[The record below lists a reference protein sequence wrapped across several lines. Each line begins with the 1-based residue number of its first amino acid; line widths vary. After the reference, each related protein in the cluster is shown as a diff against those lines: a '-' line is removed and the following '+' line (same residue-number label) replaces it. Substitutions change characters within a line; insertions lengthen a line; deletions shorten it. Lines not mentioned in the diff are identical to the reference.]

1 MEGEK
6 ISSGTSNS
14 RSFKKVSKL
23 NTVVAAALSQEPCV
37 EDNSSKT
44 VAGRFPRA
52 TVIEM
57 QWVTDDNTK
66 DEDIAAWLGSPIAGV
81 KEVASQIVPIFLIR
95 CGFQRHNRLYRDY
108 KILQLVSSSR

>member
-1 MEGEK
+1 VEGEK

-23 NTVVAAALSQEPCV
+23 NTIVAAAPSQEPRV
-37 EDNSSKT
+37 DDDSSKT

-81 KEVASQIVPIFLIR
+81 KEVASQIVPIFLIWTRAVMQAQRVR
-95 CGFQRHNRLYRDY
+95 CV
-108 KILQLVSSSR
+108 K